1 MTTKQRGL
9 ASNPLFDKTEQVNTT
24 EAEGTPAQT
33 QPEPEESPARMQ
45 PLAGRDL
52 PGDHDT
58 PEVAGQSQER
68 PSATSTTPPGDLPA
82 QPSTGLPVERPVDQ
96 STSQSTS
103 RSTRQLM
110 QRPAAFYLFQDQ
122 SEALDDLILALR
134 REHRLRTDRSA
145 LLRAVLTRPVL
156 DYQDEANRAELIQR
170 LLDQATDRM
179 MSR

>member
-24 EAEGTPAQT
+24 ESAGTPAQM
-33 QPEPEESPARMQ
+33 QPEPEQSPARMQ
-45 PLAGRDL
+45 PLVGRDL
-52 PGDHDT
+52 PVDHDT
-58 PEVAGQSQER
+58 LEATRQPQER
-68 PSATSTTPPGDLPA
+68 PSVLAATPPGDLPA
-82 QPSTGLPVERPVDQ
+82 QSSTGLSVERPVDQ
-96 STSQSTS
+96 STN
-103 RSTRQLM
+103 RLTRQLM

>member
-9 ASNPLFDKTEQVNTT
+9 ASNPLFDKTEPANMT

-33 QPEPEESPARMQ
+33 QPDPEESTARMQ
-45 PLAGRDL
+45 PLAHRDL
-52 PGDHDT
+52 PGDHAT
-58 PEVAGQSQER
+58 PEVAGQSQEQ
-68 PSATSTTPPGDLPA
+68 PSTKSTTPPGDLPA

-96 STSQSTS
+96 STG

-122 SEALDDLILALR
+122 SEAMDDLILALR
-134 REHRLRTDRSA
+134 RECRLRTDRSA